1 MGDYMPTLVLL
12 RNYNLSEEELQKLP
26 IGCRG
31 VLMEPAKN
39 AVIARADI
47 PSYLSFN
54 HVISL
59 ATAMGRAIPN
69 AQVEYS
75 ERTLSHAKM
84 ITLPDASWIAQI
96 SSNIP
101 EEHQNSSLLEKL
113 PDEKL
118 HQSISDHAPQKTK
131 KTHTSDTEIEDAIFH
146 SGSYVSAEDVTPT
159 ELKEYPMDVLEID
172 GSEVVDAEVLDVEEE
187 SMPNPEGFLQ
197 PQNKNDSSTKSTK
210 MTWWEMLDAGLA
222 RQAYERIVSS
232 ELSIEEKG
240 KLQFYFSNPDPNIL
254 ICLCRVAIAID
265 LKSLVMPISRKCFI
279 HEHPQVRKEA
289 VLAVGQL
296 SGPSMESAIRRM
308 MKDSDLDV
316 KKAAERALEL
326 LKSR

>member
-1 MGDYMPTLVLL
+1 MPTLVLL
-12 RNYNLSEEELQKLP
+12 RNYNLSEEEVQKLP

-31 VLMEPAKN
+31 VLMESNKS
-39 AVIARADI
+39 AVIARADV
-47 PSYLSFN
+47 PSYLGFN

-59 ATAMGRAIPN
+59 ATAMSRAIPN
-69 AQVEYS
+69 ARVEYS
-75 ERTLSHAKM
+75 ERTLSDAKL
-84 ITLPDASWIAQI
+84 ITLPNASWIPQI
-96 SSNIP
+96 SSKIP
-101 EEHQNSSLLEKL
+101 EDHQKSSHLEKL

-118 HQSISDHAPQKTK
+118 HQSTSNHPPQKTK
-131 KTHTSDTEIEDAIFH
+131 QTQTSNTEIEDATVH
-146 SGSYVSAEDVTPT
+146 SGSYVSAEDVLPT

-172 GSEVVDAEVLDVEEE
+172 GSEVVEAEVLDVEEE
-187 SMPNPEGFLQ
+187 SVGNPEGFLQ
-197 PQNKNDSSTKSTK
+197 PRNKNDLSTKSSK
-210 MTWWEMLDAGLA
+210 MAWWEMLDAGLA
-222 RQAYERIVSS
+222 RQAYEKIVSS

-240 KLQFYFSNPDPNIL
+240 KLQFYFTNKDPNIL

-289 VLAVGQL
+289 LLAVGQL

-308 MKDSDLDV
+308 MKDSDQDV
-316 KKAAERALEL
+316 QKAAEQALEL